1 MSRQRRHAVAS
12 FAMGILGLAA
22 IAPQH
27 ALADDV
33 RFRAELEATGYQ
45 DSDATSVLTPGVRA
59 EVLSVTEGWGVGA
72 NLLVDVVTAASADI
86 VATASPKWTDIRYVP
101 GIDGRF
107 KVGDVTLGASAAGS
121 IESDYFAGSGGVNM
135 AIDFVDKTITPS
147 FGYSFGYDVGARRG
161 TPLSVYSLELMRHS
175 VTTAVTFVLDKST
188 ILVPGFAAVL
198 EFGDQEKPYRYLPT
212 FAPGTDVA
220 AGASYQEVDAART
233 SVRVTENSP
242 DARQRYAASALVAH
256 RFDNATVRVEERLY
270 VDSWYLM
277 ATTTDFTLPIDV
289 TDGVRIWPHA
299 RFHAQKGVSFWSRAY
314 EIEET
319 AQGASVP
326 NLRVGD
332 RELGPFNAG
341 TLGAG
346 VRFSSERV
354 GVTLAADAIY
364 SRFLDHLFIQDRIAG
379 FGGVTFDVETE

>member
-1 MSRQRRHAVAS
+1 MIRVQLCASVFATVCLALPHVAR
-12 FAMGILGLAA
+12 G
-22 IAPQH
+22 
-27 ALADDV
+27 DDV
-33 RFRAELEATGYQ
+33 RFRAELEATGYK
-45 DSDATSVLTPGVRA
+45 DSDATNVLTPGVRA

-101 GIDGRF
+101 ALDGRF

-121 IESDYFAGSGGVNM
+121 IENDYFAGSGGVNF
-135 AIDFVDKTITPS
+135 AVDLVDKTITPS
-147 FGYSFGYDVGARRG
+147 FGYSFGYDVAARVG
-161 TPLSVYSLELMRHS
+161 TPLSVYSLQLMRHS
-175 VTTAVTFVLDKST
+175 VTGAVTFVLDKST
-188 ILVPGFAAVL
+188 ILVPGLAAVL

-212 FAPGTDVA
+212 FAEGTEVA
-220 AGASYQEVDAART
+220 NGASREEVDAART
-233 SVRVTENSP
+233 SLRVTENSP
-242 DARQRYAASALVAH
+242 DARQRYAASALLAH

-270 VDSWYLM
+270 MDSWFLM
-277 ATTTDFTLPIDV
+277 ATTTDMTLPIDV
-289 TDGVRIWPHA
+289 ADSVRIWPHA

-332 RELGPFNAG
+332 RELGPFIAG

-346 VRFSSERV
+346 IRFSGERV